1 MESRGLRLVTGGTDN
16 HLLLVDLTTCG
27 DGEVTGKDAE
37 ALLDSVGITV
47 NKNTIP
53 GEKRSPFVTS
63 GLRVGSAAATT
74 RGFGEEESV
83 RIGELIGD
91 VVLSAGDEAKLA
103 SVKAE
108 VVDMLASHPL
118 YPELG

>member
-1 MESRGLRLVTGGTDN
+1 M
-16 HLLLVDLTTCG
+16 
-27 DGEVTGKDAE
+27 
-37 ALLDSVGITV
+37 GITV

-108 VVDMLASHPL
+108 VADMLASHPL

>member
-1 MESRGLRLVTGGTDN
+1 
-16 HLLLVDLTTCG
+16 
-27 DGEVTGKDAE
+27 
-37 ALLDSVGITV
+37 VGITV

-53 GEKRSPFVTS
+53 GEQRSPFVTS
-63 GLRVGSAAATT
+63 GIRVGSAAMTT
-74 RGFGEEESV
+74 RGFDEAEAE

-91 VVLSAGDEAKLA
+91 VVTNLADEVVLA

-108 VVDMLASHPL
+108 VAELLAAHPL